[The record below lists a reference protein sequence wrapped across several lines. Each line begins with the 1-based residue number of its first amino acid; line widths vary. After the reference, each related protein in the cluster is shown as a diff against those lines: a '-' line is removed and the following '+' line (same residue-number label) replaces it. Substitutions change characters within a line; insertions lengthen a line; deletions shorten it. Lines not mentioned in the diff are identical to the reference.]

1 MRKEGDPLPLQRRKM
16 SAKSSFMC
24 LFQKKEE
31 KMRLM
36 SFRPPI
42 CSIFFNRL
50 EFILFF
56 LFSPVP
62 DCGIRFLQCLRFG
75 LTDAT
80 LDLSDVKSDRTYHGC
95 QRLFTRGFRFRL
107 SLKKWHA
114 RKAKSF
120 FSRSAEDESA
130 CGRRSSSSHA
140 RKNLRYPG

>member
-1 MRKEGDPLPLQRRKM
+1 MRQEGDPLPLQRRKM
-16 SAKSSFMC
+16 SAKSFFMC

-42 CSIFFNRL
+42 PDFFFSRL

-80 LDLSDVKSDRTYHGC
+80 LDLSDFKSDRTYPGC
-95 QRLFTRGFRFRL
+95 QRLFMRGFRFRL
-107 SLKKWHA
+107 SLKK
-114 RKAKSF
+114 
-120 FSRSAEDESA
+120 
-130 CGRRSSSSHA
+130 
-140 RKNLRYPG
+140 

>member
-1 MRKEGDPLPLQRRKM
+1 MRNEGDPFAPSPAKNVGKVVLHVFIPEERK
-16 SAKSSFMC
+16 
-24 LFQKKEE
+24 

-80 LDLSDVKSDRTYHGC
+80 LDLSDFKSDRTYPGC
-95 QRLFTRGFRFRL
+95 QRLFMRGFRFRL
-107 SLKKWHA
+107 SLKK
-114 RKAKSF
+114 
-120 FSRSAEDESA
+120 
-130 CGRRSSSSHA
+130 
-140 RKNLRYPG
+140 